1 MLILATQR
9 HNAVLHILA
18 RWIKNIG
25 GFAPTVEPSKIGPDR
40 KKRTRAD
47 LDAIIAGLRFISD
60 VSIVNPLAASHLSS
74 AQSMMEAAE
83 KRAKSKA
90 EKFAD
95 LNQFGK
101 FFPMVVETTGGMH
114 KDFAVAI
121 KEIIRA
127 SMRSGLWAPRDVV
140 HGIRASVAVAVQ
152 RGNASMVATGLHVAR
167 RIA

>member
-1 MLILATQR
+1 MRGPNCLFWI
-9 HNAVLHILA
+9 A
-18 RWIKNIG
+18 R
-25 GFAPTVEPSKIGPDR
+25 P
-40 KKRTRAD
+40 D
-47 LDAIIAGLRFISD
+47 LDAVIAGERFITD
-60 VSIVNPLAASHLSS
+60 ISIVNPLADTHLES
-74 AQSMMEAAE
+74 AQSMMGAAE

-90 EKFAD
+90 KKFAD
-95 LNQFGK
+95 LKRFGK
-101 FFPMVVETTGGMH
+101 FFPMVMETTGGMH